1 LKHTVCAGKPA
12 QTDFLSKGKSV
23 ELISNHCKRK
33 HKLEIEMY
41 KKSFFSVCAAGALLS
56 VFLASDALARAGTD
70 MSDMSDEI
78 RALIAKERAR
88 NMKPTDRDIERM
100 DGSGTVRKNKNGSS
114 NTEFHKNGVKG
125 GCDMNVGNDQP
136 RPGQIN
142 AKPKTVIITGPVIQ
156 NCK

>member
-1 LKHTVCAGKPA
+1 
-12 QTDFLSKGKSV
+12 
-23 ELISNHCKRK
+23 
-33 HKLEIEMY
+33 MY